1 MVKRDTEDDW
11 KWKGDKEGAEDF
23 DDLAIANFD
32 ALMAGAKKRG
42 LTGSEGE
49 RAGKRA
55 RHIRFSD

>member
-1 MVKRDTEDDW
+1 MNGYALVRASRAGKKPEISC
-11 KWKGDKEGAEDF
+11 A
-23 DDLAIANFD
+23 AVINFD